1 MGTGKFYSKQ
11 LKEEVVEKIK
21 TSGKPV
27 AEVASEYGINVKSVY
42 NWLKG
47 GIKQD
52 GSILE
57 INRLKRQNEEL
68 MRLVGEMTLEL
79 KKKRKDRG
87 GKQS

>member
-1 MGTGKFYSKQ
+1 MGTGKYYPKQ

-27 AEVASEYGINVKSVY
+27 SQIASEYGINTKSVY
-42 NWLKG
+42 NWLRG

-52 GSILE
+52 GTILE

-68 MRLVGEMTLEL
+68 MRLVGEITLEL
-79 KKKRKDRG
+79 KKKRKDHY
-87 GKQS
+87 GK